1 VQCLGTATIVDTHED
16 RLNGTDEWQLPLR
29 SRDGL
34 RARRP
39 APKLSLCSHPVTTT
53 TTTTFLSLS
62 LSQPPS
68 PPRSVMAATSSST
81 VRAPF
86 GLHPVKS
93 LGSCS
98 T

>member
-1 VQCLGTATIVDTHED
+1 VQCLGTATVVDIRED

-53 TTTTFLSLS
+53 TTTFLSLS
-62 LSQPPS
+62 PSPPPS
-68 PPRSVMAATSSST
+68 PPRSVMAATSTST

-86 GLHPVKS
+86 GLHPVES
-93 LGSCS
+93 LGLCS